1 MFKHKIFGS
10 MTHSLV
16 MLVRSTYLEDLVIR
30 FYCTS
35 GLLVTVRNVPK
46 ELAPHCDS
54 SKCTERLID

>member
-1 MFKHKIFGS
+1 MFKHKLFGS

-16 MLVRSTYLEDLVIR
+16 MLVLSTYLEDLVIR

-46 ELAPHCDS
+46 ELAP
-54 SKCTERLID
+54 EL